1 MTVTIG
7 KIAAELMSAH
17 ESGESLP
24 VVSSRYPEI
33 DIDAAYLIQA
43 AIALDLSG
51 RFLETN
57 FPIAVTQFGLWNHRL
72 VP

>member
-1 MTVTIG
+1 MTLTIN

-24 VVSSRYPEI
+24 VVSSRSPEI

-43 AIALDLSG
+43 AYVANVLVGGSG
-51 RFLETN
+51 GS
-57 FPIAVTQFGLWNHRL
+57 PY
-72 VP
+72 